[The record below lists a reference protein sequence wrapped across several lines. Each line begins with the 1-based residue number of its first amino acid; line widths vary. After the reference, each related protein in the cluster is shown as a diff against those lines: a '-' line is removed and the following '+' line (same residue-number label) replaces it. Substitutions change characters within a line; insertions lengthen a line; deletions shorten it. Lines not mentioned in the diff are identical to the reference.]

1 MVCRRMT
8 ERERR
13 MAKNICETAS
23 IANGA
28 VVVGDVTVGDYTS
41 ILFNAVL
48 RGDDASIRIGRC
60 SNIQDNATVHTD
72 RGRPTVIGNHV
83 TVGHNA
89 VVHGCT
95 VGDGSLIGMGAV
107 VLNGAKIGKHCL
119 IGAGSL
125 VLEGQEIPDGSLAVG
140 NPAKIK
146 RMLTEK
152 EIQKIYENSIVY
164 VETGKRL
171 KRDGYARNV

>member
-1 MVCRRMT
+1 MS
-8 ERERR
+8 E
-13 MAKNICETAS
+13 NISSTAS
-23 IANGA
+23 IAKGA

-48 RGDDASIRIGRC
+48 RGDDDSIRIGRC
-60 SNIQDNATVHTD
+60 SNIQDNATV
-72 RGRPTVIGNHV
+72 RGRPTVIGDYV

-95 VGDGSLIGMGAV
+95 VGDYSLIGMGAV

-119 IGAGSL
+119 VGAGSL

-140 NPAKIK
+140 NPAKVK
-146 RMLTEK
+146 RMLTEQEK
-152 EIQKIYENSIVY
+152 QKIYENSMVY

-171 KRDGYARNV
+171 KKDGYARNE

>member
-1 MVCRRMT
+1 MT
-8 ERERR
+8 GKKPE
-13 MAKNICETAS
+13 AADSANIVKDS
-23 IANGA
+23 
-28 VVVGDVTVGDYTS
+28 VVIGDVTVGENS
-41 ILFNAVL
+41 CVLFYAVL
-48 RGDDASIRIGRC
+48 RGDVEKITVGKC

-72 RGRPTVIGNHV
+72 RGRPTVIGDYV

-95 VGDGSLIGMGAV
+95 VGDYSLIGMGAV

-119 IGAGSL
+119 VGASSL

-140 NPAKIK
+140 SPAKVK
-146 RMLTEK
+146 RMLTEQEK
-152 EIQKIYENSIVY
+152 QKIYENSMVY

-171 KRDGYARNV
+171 KKDGYARNE

>member
-1 MVCRRMT
+1 MKEGQHM
-8 ERERR
+8 
-13 MAKNICETAS
+13 MKNINHTAS
-23 IANGA
+23 IAKGA
-28 VVVGDVTVGDYTS
+28 VIYGDVSVGEYSS

-48 RGDDASIRIGRC
+48 RGDDDRITVGKY

-72 RGRPTVIGNHV
+72 RGKPAVIGDYV
-83 TVGHNA
+83 TIGHNA

-95 VGDGSLIGMGAV
+95 IGDASLIGMGAV

-125 VLEGQEIPDGSLAVG
+125 ILENQEIPDGSLAVG
-140 NPAKIK
+140 NPA
-146 RMLTEK
+146 RVRRLLTEQEK
-152 EIQKIYENSIVY
+152 YKIYENSLAY

-171 KRDGYARNV
+171 KKDGYSVNE

>member
-1 MVCRRMT
+1 MI
-8 ERERR
+8 ERINEQVP
-13 MAKNICETAS
+13 KKHPSCYVHKTACLLGSVMLEENVS
-23 IANGA
+23 IWPC
-28 VVVGDVTVGDYTS
+28 
-41 ILFNAVL
+41 AVL
-48 RGDDASIRIGRC
+48 RADIADIIVGAG

-72 RGRPTVIGNHV
+72 RGRPTVIGDYV

-95 VGDGSLIGMGAV
+95 VGDYSLIGMGAV

-140 NPAKIK
+140 SPAKVK
-146 RMLTEK
+146 RMLTEQEK
-152 EIQKIYENSIVY
+152 QKIYENSMVY

-171 KRDGYARNV
+171 KKDGYARNE

>member
-1 MVCRRMT
+1 MS
-8 ERERR
+8 E
-13 MAKNICETAS
+13 NISSTAS
-23 IANGA
+23 IAKGA

-48 RGDDASIRIGRC
+48 RGDDDSIRIGRC

-72 RGRPTVIGNHV
+72 RGRPMVIGDYV

-95 VGDGSLIGMGAV
+95 VGDYSLIGMGAV

-119 IGAGSL
+119 VGAGSL

-140 NPAKIK
+140 SPAKVK
-146 RMLTEK
+146 RMLTEQEK
-152 EIQKIYENSIVY
+152 QKIYENSMVY

-171 KRDGYARNV
+171 KKDGYARNE

>member
-1 MVCRRMT
+1 MS
-8 ERERR
+8 E
-13 MAKNICETAS
+13 NISNTAS
-23 IANGA
+23 IAKGA
-28 VVVGDVTVGDYTS
+28 VVVGDVAVGDYTS

-48 RGDDASIRIGRC
+48 RGDDDSIRIGRC

-72 RGRPTVIGNHV
+72 RGRPTVIGDYV

-95 VGDGSLIGMGAV
+95 VEDYSL
-107 VLNGAKIGKHCL
+107 IGKHCL
-119 IGAGSL
+119 VGAGSL

-140 NPAKIK
+140 SPAKVK
-146 RMLTEK
+146 RMLTEQEK
-152 EIQKIYENSIVY
+152 QKIYENSMVY

-171 KRDGYARNV
+171 KKDGYARNE

>member
-1 MVCRRMT
+1 MS
-8 ERERR
+8 E
-13 MAKNICETAS
+13 NISSTAS
-23 IANGA
+23 IAKGA
-28 VVVGDVTVGDYTS
+28 VVVGDVAVGDYTS

-48 RGDDASIRIGRC
+48 RGDDDSIRIGRC

-72 RGRPTVIGNHV
+72 RGRPTVIGDYV

-95 VGDGSLIGMGAV
+95 VGDCSLIGMGAV

-125 VLEGQEIPDGSLAVG
+125 VLEGQDRKTLSRRSGQPCAGRPGDPGRQSGRGQSGESKTDADGAGEAEDL
-140 NPAKIK
+140 
-146 RMLTEK
+146 
-152 EIQKIYENSIVY
+152 
-164 VETGKRL
+164 
-171 KRDGYARNV
+171 

>member
-1 MVCRRMT
+1 MS
-8 ERERR
+8 E
-13 MAKNICETAS
+13 NISSTAS
-23 IANGA
+23 IAKGA

-48 RGDDASIRIGRC
+48 RGDDDSIRIGRC

-72 RGRPTVIGNHV
+72 RGRPTVIGDYV

-95 VGDGSLIGMGAV
+95 VGDYSLIGMGAV
-107 VLNGAKIGKHCL
+107 VLNGAQIGRECL

-125 VLEGQEIPDGSLAVG
+125 VLEGQVIPDGSLAAGSPV
-140 NPAKIK
+140 KVK
-146 RMLTEK
+146 RMLTEA
-152 EIQKIYENSIVY
+152 ERRRLHESSQAYIQAGRK
-164 VETGKRL
+164 L
-171 KRDGYARNV
+171 KAEGYCRMP

>member
-1 MVCRRMT
+1 MS
-8 ERERR
+8 E
-13 MAKNICETAS
+13 NISSTAS
-23 IANGA
+23 IAKGA

-48 RGDDASIRIGRC
+48 RGDDDSIRIGRC

-72 RGRPTVIGNHV
+72 RGRPTVIGDHV

-95 VGDGSLIGMGAV
+95 VGDYSLIGMGAV

-119 IGAGSL
+119 VGAGSL

-140 NPAKIK
+140 NPAKVK
-146 RMLTEK
+146 RMLTEQEK
-152 EIQKIYENSIVY
+152 QKIYENSMVY

-171 KRDGYARNV
+171 KKDGYARNE

>member
-1 MVCRRMT
+1 MG
-8 ERERR
+8 
-13 MAKNICETAS
+13 KNISETAS
-23 IANGA
+23 VANGA
-28 VVVGDVTVGDYTS
+28 IIVGDVSVGDYTT

-48 RGDDASIRIGRC
+48 RGDVDGIRIGRC

-72 RGRPTVIGNHV
+72 RGRPAVIGNNV

-95 VGDGSLIGMGAV
+95 VGDNSLIGMGAI
-107 VLNGAKIGKHCL
+107 VLNGAKIGKNCL

-125 VLEGQEIPDGSLAVG
+125 VLEGQVIPDGSLAAG

-146 RMLTEK
+146 RMLTER
-152 EIQKIYENSIVY
+152 EIQKIYENSMAY

-171 KRDGYARNV
+171 KRDGYARKE

>member
-1 MVCRRMT
+1 MS
-8 ERERR
+8 E
-13 MAKNICETAS
+13 NISSTAS
-23 IANGA
+23 IAKGA

-41 ILFNAVL
+41 ILFNAVM
-48 RGDDASIRIGRC
+48 RGDDDSIRIGRC

-72 RGRPTVIGNHV
+72 RGRPTVIGDYV

-95 VGDGSLIGMGAV
+95 VGDCSLIGMGAV

-119 IGAGSL
+119 VGAGSL

-140 NPAKIK
+140 NPAKVK
-146 RMLTEK
+146 RMLTEQEK
-152 EIQKIYENSIVY
+152 QKIYENSMVY

-171 KRDGYARNV
+171 KKDGYARNE

>member
-1 MVCRRMT
+1 MG
-8 ERERR
+8 
-13 MAKNICETAS
+13 KNISETAS
-23 IANGA
+23 VANGA
-28 VVVGDVTVGDYTS
+28 IIVGDVSVGAYTT

-48 RGDDASIRIGRC
+48 RGDVDGIRIGRC

-72 RGRPTVIGNHV
+72 RGRPAVIGNNV

-95 VGDGSLIGMGAV
+95 VGDNSLIGMGAI
-107 VLNGAKIGKHCL
+107 VLNGAKIGKNCL

-125 VLEGQEIPDGSLAVG
+125 VLEGQVIPDGSLAAG

-146 RMLTEK
+146 RMLTER
-152 EIQKIYENSIVY
+152 EIQKIYENSMAY

-171 KRDGYARNV
+171 KRDGYA